1 MTESGGDDF
10 EDYSAMELWLHD
22 LSVDSATRV
31 AGGLMIFVGSLLGLL
46 LGLALISANV
56 GEILSGQLDGSDGV
70 ADVNGIVNSALQDSG
85 TGGEPAEG
93 VSVSIIDSEGLVV
106 GIDETD
112 SGGRFSVK
120 DIPRRTSTLLV
131 EHPENRT
138 VEITLVPGD
147 HAQISVTLTPG
158 NGVDQFDMSGESH
171 LAESVLI
178 GSIIA
183 AMTLL
188 AGLAGMV
195 GGLEAYRGDRYR
207 KTWWLA
213 FFGLWSRGM
222 LFVGPMLILIGMGMV
237 NLSKNQFTDY
247 TRE

>member
-1 MTESGGDDF
+1 MTEPNRAEF
-10 EDYSAMELWLHD
+10 EDYTAMELWLLD
-22 LSVDSATRV
+22 LSVDPATRV
-31 AGGLMIFVGSLLGLL
+31 AGGLMIFIGSLLGLL
-46 LGLALISANV
+46 LGIALISANV

-70 ADVNGIVNSALQDSG
+70 ADVNGIVSTALQDG

-93 VSVSIIDSEGLVV
+93 VSVSVIDSEGLVI
-106 GIDETD
+106 GTDETD

-120 DIPRRTSTLLV
+120 DVPRRTSTLVV
-131 EHPENRT
+131 EHPDNRT
-138 VEITLVPGD
+138 VEVTLVPGD
-147 HAQISVTLTPG
+147 HAQIPVTLTPG
-158 NGVDQFDMSGESH
+158 EGVDKFDMSGESH

-178 GSIIA
+178 GSVIA

-195 GGLEAYRGDRYR
+195 GGLEAYRGDRFR

-222 LFVGPMLILIGMGMV
+222 LFVGPMLILLGMAMI
-237 NLSKNQFTDY
+237 NLSRDQFTDY
-247 TRE
+247 TGD

>member
-1 MTESGGDDF
+1 MTEPNRAEF
-10 EDYSAMELWLHD
+10 EDYTAMELWLHD
-22 LSVDSATRV
+22 LSVDPATRV
-31 AGGLMIFVGSLLGLL
+31 AGGLMIFIGSLLGLL
-46 LGLALISANV
+46 LGIALISANV

-70 ADVNGIVNSALQDSG
+70 ADVNGIVSTALQDG

-93 VSVSIIDSEGLVV
+93 VSVSVIDSEGLVI
-106 GIDETD
+106 GTDETD

-120 DIPRRTSTLLV
+120 DVPSRTSTLVV
-131 EHPENRT
+131 EHPDNRT
-138 VEITLVPGD
+138 VEVTLVPGD
-147 HAQISVTLTPG
+147 HAQIPVTLTPG
-158 NGVDQFDMSGESH
+158 EGVDKFDMSGESH

-178 GSIIA
+178 GSVIA

-195 GGLEAYRGDRYR
+195 GGLEAYRGDRFR

-222 LFVGPMLILIGMGMV
+222 LFVGPMLILLGMAMI
-237 NLSKNQFTDY
+237 NLSRDQFTDY
-247 TRE
+247 TGD

>member
-1 MTESGGDDF
+1 MTEPNRAEF
-10 EDYSAMELWLHD
+10 EDYTAMELWLHD
-22 LSVDSATRV
+22 LSVDPATRV
-31 AGGLMIFVGSLLGLL
+31 AGGLMIFIGSLLGLL
-46 LGLALISANV
+46 LGIALISANV

-70 ADVNGIVNSALQDSG
+70 ADVNGIVSTALQDG

-93 VSVSIIDSEGLVV
+93 VSVSVIDSEGLVI
-106 GIDETD
+106 GTDETD

-120 DIPRRTSTLLV
+120 DVPRRTSTLVV
-131 EHPENRT
+131 EHPDNRT
-138 VEITLVPGD
+138 VEVTLVPGD
-147 HAQISVTLTPG
+147 HAQIPVTLTPG
-158 NGVDQFDMSGESH
+158 EGVDKFDMSGESH

-178 GSIIA
+178 GSVIA

-195 GGLEAYRGDRYR
+195 GGLEAYRGDRFR

-222 LFVGPMLILIGMGMV
+222 LFVGPMLILLGMAMI
-237 NLSKNQFTDY
+237 NLSRDQFTDY
-247 TRE
+247 TGD

>member
-1 MTESGGDDF
+1 MTESNGDEFD
-10 EDYSAMELWLHD
+10 DYSAMELWLHD

-31 AGGLMIFVGSLLGLL
+31 AGGLMIFLGSFLGLL
-46 LGLALISANV
+46 LGIALISANV

-70 ADVNGIVNSALQDSG
+70 ADVNGIVNTALQDSE

-93 VSVSIIDSEGLVV
+93 VSISVIDSQGLVI
-106 GIDETD
+106 GQDQTD

-120 DIPRRTSTLLV
+120 DIPRRASTLLV
-131 EHPENRT
+131 EHPGNRT
-138 VEITLVPGD
+138 VQITLVPGD

-158 NGVDQFDMSGESH
+158 DGLDEFDMSGESH
-171 LAESVLI
+171 LSESALI
-178 GSIIA
+178 GSVIA

-188 AGLAGMV
+188 AGIAGMV

-222 LFVGPMLILIGMGMV
+222 LFVGPMLILLGMGMV
-237 NLSKNQFTDY
+237 TLSRDQFTDY
-247 TRE
+247 TGD

>member
-22 LSVDSATRV
+22 LSVDPATRV

-46 LGLALISANV
+46 LGIALISANV

-131 EHPENRT
+131 EHPDNRT

-158 NGVDQFDMSGESH
+158 DGVDQIDMSGESH

-178 GSIIA
+178 GSAIA

-222 LFVGPMLILIGMGMV
+222 LFVGPLLILIGIGMV
-237 NLSKNQFTDY
+237 NLSKDQFTD
-247 TRE
+247 

>member
-1 MTESGGDDF
+1 MTESDGDEF

-31 AGGLMIFVGSLLGLL
+31 AGGLLIFIGSLLGLL
-46 LGLALISANV
+46 LGIALISANV

-70 ADVNGIVNSALQDSG
+70 SDVNGIVSTALQDSG
-85 TGGEPAEG
+85 TGGEPVEG
-93 VSVSIIDSEGLVV
+93 ASVSIIDSQGLVI
-106 GIDETD
+106 GDDQTD

-120 DIPRRTSTLLV
+120 DIPRRTATLLV

-138 VEITLVPGD
+138 VQITLVPGD

-158 NGVDQFDMSGESH
+158 EGVDEMDMSGESH
-171 LAESVLI
+171 LSESVLI
-178 GSIIA
+178 GSLIA

-222 LFVGPMLILIGMGMV
+222 LFVGPMLILLGMGMI
-237 NLSKNQFTDY
+237 NLSKDQFTDY
-247 TRE
+247 TGD

>member
-1 MTESGGDDF
+1 MTDSVDD
-10 EDYSAMELWLHD
+10 EYEGHSAMELWLHD

-31 AGGLMIFVGSLLGLL
+31 AGGLMIFIGSLLGLL
-46 LGLALISANV
+46 LGIALISANV
-56 GEILSGQLDGSDGV
+56 GEVLSGQLDGSDGV
-70 ADVNGIVNSALQDSG
+70 ADVNGIVSTALQDSG
-85 TGGEPAEG
+85 TGGDPAEG
-93 VSVSIIDSEGLVV
+93 VSVSIIDSQGLVD
-106 GIDETD
+106 GQDQTD

-120 DIPRRTSTLLV
+120 DIPRRDSTLMV
-131 EHPENRT
+131 EHPGNRT
-138 VEITLVPGD
+138 VEINLVPGD

-158 NGVDQFDMSGESH
+158 EGVDKIDMSGESH

-178 GSIIA
+178 GSLVA

-222 LFVGPMLILIGMGMV
+222 LFVGPMFILLGMGMIS
-237 NLSKNQFTDY
+237 LSRDQFTDY
-247 TRE
+247 TGD

>member
-1 MTESGGDDF
+1 MTEPNRAEF
-10 EDYSAMELWLHD
+10 EDYTAMELWLHD
-22 LSVDSATRV
+22 LSVDPATRV
-31 AGGLMIFVGSLLGLL
+31 AGGLMIFIGSLLGLL
-46 LGLALISANV
+46 LGIALISANV

-70 ADVNGIVNSALQDSG
+70 ADVNGIVSTALQDG

-93 VSVSIIDSEGLVV
+93 VSVSVIDSEGLVI
-106 GIDETD
+106 GTDETD

-120 DIPRRTSTLLV
+120 DVPRRTSTLVV
-131 EHPENRT
+131 EHPDNRT
-138 VEITLVPGD
+138 VEVTLVPGD
-147 HAQISVTLTPG
+147 HAQIPVTLTPG
-158 NGVDQFDMSGESH
+158 EGVDKFDMSGESH

-178 GSIIA
+178 GSVIA

-195 GGLEAYRGDRYR
+195 GGLEAYRGDRFR

-222 LFVGPMLILIGMGMV
+222 LFVGPLLILIGIGMV
-237 NLSKNQFTDY
+237 NLSKDQFTDY

>member
-22 LSVDSATRV
+22 LSVDPATRV

-46 LGLALISANV
+46 LGIALISANV

-131 EHPENRT
+131 EHPDNRT

-147 HAQISVTLTPG
+147 HAQISVTPVSYTHLTLPTIY
-158 NGVDQFDMSGESH
+158 
-171 LAESVLI
+171 SV
-178 GSIIA
+178 
-183 AMTLL
+183 
-188 AGLAGMV
+188 
-195 GGLEAYRGDRYR
+195 
-207 KTWWLA
+207 
-213 FFGLWSRGM
+213 
-222 LFVGPMLILIGMGMV
+222 
-237 NLSKNQFTDY
+237 
-247 TRE
+247 

>member
-1 MTESGGDDF
+1 
-10 EDYSAMELWLHD
+10 
-22 LSVDSATRV
+22 
-31 AGGLMIFVGSLLGLL
+31 MIFLGSLLGLL
-46 LGLALISANV
+46 LGIALISTNV

-70 ADVNGIVNSALQDSG
+70 ADVNGIVSTALQDSE

-93 VSVSIIDSEGLVV
+93 VSVSVIDSQGLVI
-106 GIDETD
+106 GQDQTD

-120 DIPRRTSTLLV
+120 DIPRRASTLLV

-138 VEITLVPGD
+138 VQITLVPGD

-158 NGVDQFDMSGESH
+158 DGLDEFDMSGESH
-171 LAESVLI
+171 LSESVLI
-178 GSIIA
+178 GSVIA

-195 GGLEAYRGDRYR
+195 GGLEAHRGNRYR

-222 LFVGPMLILIGMGMV
+222 LFVGPMLILLGMGMV
-237 NLSKNQFTDY
+237 TLSRDQFTDY
-247 TRE
+247 TGD

>member
-1 MTESGGDDF
+1 MTESNGDEFD
-10 EDYSAMELWLHD
+10 DYSAMELWLHD

-31 AGGLMIFVGSLLGLL
+31 AGGLMIFLGSLLGLL
-46 LGLALISANV
+46 LGVALISTNV

-70 ADVNGIVNSALQDSG
+70 ADVNGIVSTALQDSE

-93 VSVSIIDSEGLVV
+93 VSVSVIDSQGLVI
-106 GIDETD
+106 GQDQTD

-138 VEITLVPGD
+138 VQITLVPGD

-158 NGVDQFDMSGESH
+158 DGLDEFDMSGESH
-171 LAESVLI
+171 LSESVLI
-178 GSIIA
+178 GSVIA

-222 LFVGPMLILIGMGMV
+222 LFVGPMLILLGMGMV
-237 NLSKNQFTDY
+237 TLSRDQFTDY
-247 TRE
+247 SGD

>member
-1 MTESGGDDF
+1 MTESAEDQF

-22 LSVDSATRV
+22 LSIDSATRV

-46 LGLALISANV
+46 LGIVLISANV

-70 ADVNGIVNSALQDSG
+70 ADVNGTVITALQDSG
-85 TGGEPAEG
+85 TGGDQAEG
-93 VSVSIIDSEGLVV
+93 VTVSLIDSDGLVIGV
-106 GIDETD
+106 DETD

-120 DIPRRTSTLLV
+120 DVPRRTATLMV
-131 EHPENRT
+131 EHPGNIT
-138 VEITLVPGD
+138 VEIKLVPGD

-158 NGVDQFDMSGESH
+158 NGVDKIDISGESH

-178 GSIIA
+178 GSMIA

-222 LFVGPMLILIGMGMV
+222 LFIGPMLILIGMGMV
-237 NLSKNQFTDY
+237 SLSRDQFTDY
-247 TRE
+247 TRD

>member
-1 MTESGGDDF
+1 MTESNGDEFDDF
-10 EDYSAMELWLHD
+10 SAMELWLHD

-31 AGGLMIFVGSLLGLL
+31 AGGLMIFLGSLLGLL
-46 LGLALISANV
+46 LGIALISTNV

-70 ADVNGIVNSALQDSG
+70 ADVNGIVSTALQDSE

-93 VSVSIIDSEGLVV
+93 VSVSVIDSQGLVI
-106 GIDETD
+106 GQDQTD

-120 DIPRRTSTLLV
+120 DIPRRASTLLV

-138 VEITLVPGD
+138 VQITLVPGD

-158 NGVDQFDMSGESH
+158 DGLDEFDMSGESH
-171 LAESVLI
+171 LSESVLI
-178 GSIIA
+178 GSVIA

-195 GGLEAYRGDRYR
+195 GGLEAHRGNRYR

-222 LFVGPMLILIGMGMV
+222 LFIGPMLILLGMGMV
-237 NLSKNQFTDY
+237 TLSRDQFTDY
-247 TRE
+247 TGD

>member
-1 MTESGGDDF
+1 MTEPNRADF
-10 EDYSAMELWLHD
+10 EAYTAMELWLHD
-22 LSVDSATRV
+22 LSVDPATRV
-31 AGGLMIFVGSLLGLL
+31 AGGLMIFIGSLLGLL
-46 LGLALISANV
+46 LGIALISANV

-70 ADVNGIVNSALQDSG
+70 ADVNGIVSTALQDG

-93 VSVSIIDSEGLVV
+93 VSVSVIDSEGLVI
-106 GIDETD
+106 GTDETD

-120 DIPRRTSTLLV
+120 DVPRRTSTLVV
-131 EHPENRT
+131 EHPDNRT
-138 VEITLVPGD
+138 VEVTLVPGD
-147 HAQISVTLTPG
+147 HAQIPVTLTPG
-158 NGVDQFDMSGESH
+158 EGVDKFDMSGESH

-178 GSIIA
+178 GSVIA

-195 GGLEAYRGDRYR
+195 GGLEAYRGDRFR

-222 LFVGPMLILIGMGMV
+222 LFVGPMLILLGMAMI
-237 NLSKNQFTDY
+237 NLSRDQFTDY
-247 TRE
+247 TGD

>member
-1 MTESGGDDF
+1 MTESNGDEFD
-10 EDYSAMELWLHD
+10 DYSAMELWLHD

-31 AGGLMIFVGSLLGLL
+31 AGGLMIFLGSLLGLL
-46 LGLALISANV
+46 LGIALISTNV

-70 ADVNGIVNSALQDSG
+70 ADVNGIVSTALQDSE

-93 VSVSIIDSEGLVV
+93 VSVSVIDSQGLVI
-106 GIDETD
+106 GQDQTD

-120 DIPRRTSTLLV
+120 DIPRRASTLLV

-138 VEITLVPGD
+138 VQITLVPGD

-158 NGVDQFDMSGESH
+158 DGLDEFDMSGESH
-171 LAESVLI
+171 LSESVLI
-178 GSIIA
+178 GSVIA

-222 LFVGPMLILIGMGMV
+222 LFVGPMLILLGMGMV
-237 NLSKNQFTDY
+237 TLSRDQFTDY
-247 TRE
+247 SGD

>member
-22 LSVDSATRV
+22 LSVDPATRI

-46 LGLALISANV
+46 LGIALISANV

-70 ADVNGIVNSALQDSG
+70 ADVNGIVSTALQDSG

-131 EHPENRT
+131 EHPDNRT

-158 NGVDQFDMSGESH
+158 DGVDQIDMSGESH

-178 GSIIA
+178 GSAIA

-222 LFVGPMLILIGMGMV
+222 LFVGPLLILMGIGMV
-237 NLSKNQFTDY
+237 NLSKDQITDY

>member
-1 MTESGGDDF
+1 MTEAGGDDF

-22 LSVDSATRV
+22 LSVDPATRI

-46 LGLALISANV
+46 LGVALISANV

-93 VSVSIIDSEGLVV
+93 VSVSIIASEGLVV

-131 EHPENRT
+131 EHPDNRT

-158 NGVDQFDMSGESH
+158 DGVDQIDMSGESH

-178 GSIIA
+178 GSAIA

-222 LFVGPMLILIGMGMV
+222 LFVGPLLILIGIGMV
-237 NLSKNQFTDY
+237 NLSKDQFTDY

>member
-1 MTESGGDDF
+1 MTDSDGDEFD
-10 EDYSAMELWLHD
+10 DHSAMELWLHD
-22 LSVDSATRV
+22 LSIDPATRV

-46 LGLALISANV
+46 LGIALISANV

-70 ADVNGIVNSALQDSG
+70 ADVNGTAITALQDSG

-93 VSVSIIDSEGLVV
+93 VTVSLIDSDGLVV
-106 GIDETD
+106 GVDETD

-120 DIPRRTSTLLV
+120 DVPRRTSTLLV
-131 EHPENRT
+131 EHPGNRT

-147 HAQISVTLTPG
+147 HGQISVTLTPG
-158 NGVDQFDMSGESH
+158 NGVDKIDMSGESH

-178 GSIIA
+178 GSMIA

-195 GGLEAYRGDRYR
+195 SGLEAYRGDRYR

-222 LFVGPMLILIGMGMV
+222 IFIGPMLILIGIGMV
-237 NLSKNQFTDY
+237 NLTKDQFTDY
-247 TRE
+247 TGD

>member
-1 MTESGGDDF
+1 MTDSGDD
-10 EDYSAMELWLHD
+10 EYEGHSAMELWLHD

-31 AGGLMIFVGSLLGLL
+31 AGGLMIFLGSLLGLL
-46 LGLALISANV
+46 LGIALISTNV

-70 ADVNGIVNSALQDSG
+70 ADVNGIVSTALQDSE

-93 VSVSIIDSEGLVV
+93 VSVSVIDSQGLVI
-106 GIDETD
+106 GQDQTD

-138 VEITLVPGD
+138 VQITLVPGD

-158 NGVDQFDMSGESH
+158 DGLDEFDMSGESH
-171 LAESVLI
+171 LSESVLI
-178 GSIIA
+178 GSVIA

-222 LFVGPMLILIGMGMV
+222 LFVGPMLILLGMGMV
-237 NLSKNQFTDY
+237 TLSRDQFTDY
-247 TRE
+247 SGD

>member
-1 MTESGGDDF
+1 MTESNGDEFD
-10 EDYSAMELWLHD
+10 DYSAMELWLHD

-31 AGGLMIFVGSLLGLL
+31 AGGLMIFLGSLLGLL
-46 LGLALISANV
+46 LGIALISTNV

-70 ADVNGIVNSALQDSG
+70 ADVNGIVSTALQDSE

-93 VSVSIIDSEGLVV
+93 VSVSVIDSQGLVI
-106 GIDETD
+106 GQDQTD

-138 VEITLVPGD
+138 VQITLVPGD

-158 NGVDQFDMSGESH
+158 DGLDEFDMSGESH
-171 LAESVLI
+171 LSESVLI
-178 GSIIA
+178 GSVIA

-222 LFVGPMLILIGMGMV
+222 LFVGPMLILLGMGMV
-237 NLSKNQFTDY
+237 TLSRDQFTDY
-247 TRE
+247 SGD

>member
-70 ADVNGIVNSALQDSG
+70 ADVNGIVSTALQDSG